1 MKYYKMLWGDVTRM
15 LGDFRFPRNSWEHL
29 EFAPNKEDYQE
40 FGNPAMLYKALVFS
54 FRASSKKLS
63 VRKWVV
69 DEVGELPVEL
79 KQVKQKKTRW
89 NIDFIKVEEPEEEK
103 IEEEVEEVKEQ
114 EILEEEKGVELW
126 QL

>member
-1 MKYYKMLWGDVTRM
+1 M

-29 EFAPNKEDYQE
+29 EFAPKKEDYKE

-69 DEVGELPVEL
+69 DELDSLPAELT
-79 KQVKQKKTRW
+79 QVKQKKTRW
-89 NIDFIKVEEPEEEK
+89 NIDFIKVEEEIKEEIKEEK
-103 IEEEVEEVKEQ
+103 E
-114 EILEEEKGVELW
+114 EILEDKGVELW